1 MPTKLKPSE
10 EKATESSANQF
21 HTARLRLTCIYA
33 GLLATILLVSSVITY
48 TGFSQRLETGPLF
61 LITHHVEPREARS
74 SPQEE
79 RNELL
84 EVLIL
89 SNGLLLIIAS
99 SLSYWLAGITL
110 KPIQESY
117 ERQRR
122 FLGDAS
128 HELRTPLAVLK
139 TNLENELYRATKN
152 GTIPPELTI
161 NLEEINRMGEMLGG
175 LLSLSRLDEIRYD
188 KRATLL
194 DLGALTQEV
203 VDRLTP
209 TAQKYKVELT
219 YNQPEKA
226 VSLRTNKEM
235 LLIALSNLVKN
246 AIFYNK
252 EGGRVTISQNL
263 KKGEVAIS
271 VSDTG
276 LGIAEADLV
285 HIFER
290 FYRTDKSRSRE
301 TGGSGLGL
309 SITQSIMHRL
319 GGSVSLTSTLGKGTT
334 ATLFLPTEE

>member
-74 SPQEE
+74 
-79 RNELL
+79 
-84 EVLIL
+84 
-89 SNGLLLIIAS
+89 LIIAS